1 MNKAKPQTIQEI
13 EQDIQKHPD
22 RGLVNGVPIVSMK
35 KRVFSGQVS
44 DELYRQAL
52 IVGGSMGLTQ
62 DEILTIALSKF
73 ASDPG
78 YQALKN
84 ASLQVKAEKHGIPVR
99 QVINKIFGI
108 YKAITRSEK
117 LCEESRE
124 EDLCSEDS
132 QIINSE
138 DKYPEPKPRSYRIR

>member
-1 MNKAKPQTIQEI
+1 MSRAKPQTAQEI
-13 EQDIQKHPD
+13 EQDIQNHPD
-22 RGLVNGVPIVSMK
+22 RGLVNGVPIVCMK
-35 KRVFSGQVS
+35 KRVFSGRVS

-84 ASLQVKAEKHGIPVR
+84 ASLQIKAEKHGISVR

-108 YKAITRSEK
+108 YKAVTRSER
-117 LCEESRE
+117 LREEPKE
-124 EDLCSEDS
+124 EDLCLEDN
-132 QIINSE
+132 QLVNPD
-138 DKYPEPKPRSYRIR
+138 DKYP

>member
-1 MNKAKPQTIQEI
+1 MVKAKPQTQAEVA
-13 EQDIQKHPD
+13 EDVKNHPD
-22 RGLVNGVPIVSMK
+22 RGLVSGVPIVRME
-35 KRVFSGQVS
+35 KRTFSGQVS

-52 IVGGSMGLTQ
+52 IVGGTMGLTK

-84 ASLQVKAEKHGIPVR
+84 ASLQVKAEKHGLSIR
-99 QVINKIFGI
+99 QVIGKIFGV

-117 LCEESRE
+117 LE
-124 EDLCSEDS
+124 
-132 QIINSE
+132 
-138 DKYPEPKPRSYRIR
+138 K

>member
-1 MNKAKPQTIQEI
+1 MVSKAKPQTLDEI
-13 EQDIQKHPD
+13 AADIKNHPD
-22 RGLVNGVPIVSMK
+22 RGLVGGVPIVCME
-35 KRVFSGQVS
+35 KRVFSAQVS

-84 ASLQVKAEKHGIPVR
+84 ASLQVKAEKHGLSIR
-99 QVINKIFGI
+99 QVISKIFGV
-108 YKAITRSEK
+108 YKAIARAERLGK
-117 LCEESRE
+117 
-124 EDLCSEDS
+124 
-132 QIINSE
+132 
-138 DKYPEPKPRSYRIR
+138 